1 MIKDF
6 FNNLKSYSSNQP
18 RGFKNILENLDAEH
32 KSKENIDL
40 IWKAYC
46 LAKESHKNQKRI
58 SGEPY
63 FIHCESVGLI
73 LSEWK
78 IDVETIIAGLL
89 HDVIE
94 DTEVSKTDL
103 VDYFNTDIAHLVEGV
118 TKLSDIKFNSKKQE
132 QAENFMK
139 MFLSMARDI
148 RVVLIK
154 FADRLHNMSTI
165 DYLSKQKQERIA
177 IETKEVYVPLAHRL
191 GMNNVKISMEDLVLK
206 TLEPEKYK
214 KIRRKVNNT
223 KKDRERYIQKFI
235 SPIKKELKD
244 FDINADIFG
253 RAKHYSSIV
262 GKMDKRNKK
271 FEEIYDLFAIRI
283 IVNKVSECYAALG
296 VIHQIYNPFQERF
309 KDYIARPKRNG
320 YQSIHTT
327 VFGDDG
333 RLVEVQIRT
342 EEMDETAESGVAAH
356 WKYKNSVQS
365 NKKETSLDKQILWL
379 REIYELLKSED
390 TSASEILELFK
401 IDLFQDEIFVYT
413 PKGELVELKPS
424 STPIDFAYNVHSEV
438 GNHCIGAKVN
448 DKIVPLNYELKS
460 GDYVE
465 IITSKNKFPNQS
477 WLKIAQTTKA
487 KTYIRRWLKKEKYE
501 QSLVLGKDILDKE
514 LRKLKK
520 MNILKTIKKDPGLMG
535 HETIDSI
542 YLDLANGK
550 IVIKDII
557 DKYCPSSDELKSP
570 DNFESLT
577 SKFIDLARGRS
588 KGVIVDGLQDI
599 MIKFGQCCNPIP
611 GDDIVGYL
619 TKGQGVTVHRGSCK
633 SITRLKNQE
642 RFVDVNWNIASERLF
657 IVRLKMVFQDR
668 KNLLKDLTDATSS
681 LNIYIKSID
690 MKAEDTV
697 ATCLLVIEISNTQ
710 QLDKLIQRMHKVQS
724 IEHIERF

>member
-1 MIKDF
+1 M
-6 FNNLKSYSSNQP
+6 
-18 RGFKNILENLDAEH
+18 
-32 KSKENIDL
+32 
-40 IWKAYC
+40 
-46 LAKESHKNQKRI
+46 
-58 SGEPY
+58 
-63 FIHCESVGLI
+63 
-73 LSEWK
+73 
-78 IDVETIIAGLL
+78 
-89 HDVIE
+89 
-94 DTEVSKTDL
+94 
-103 VDYFNTDIAHLVEGV
+103 
-118 TKLSDIKFNSKKQE
+118 
-132 QAENFMK
+132 
-139 MFLSMARDI
+139 
-148 RVVLIK
+148 
-154 FADRLHNMSTI
+154 
-165 DYLSKQKQERIA
+165 
-177 IETKEVYVPLAHRL
+177 
-191 GMNNVKISMEDLVLK
+191 
-206 TLEPEKYK
+206 
-214 KIRRKVNNT
+214 
-223 KKDRERYIQKFI
+223 
-235 SPIKKELKD
+235 
-244 FDINADIFG
+244 
-253 RAKHYSSIV
+253 
-262 GKMDKRNKK
+262 
-271 FEEIYDLFAIRI
+271 
-283 IVNKVSECYAALG
+283 
-296 VIHQIYNPFQERF
+296 
-309 KDYIARPKRNG
+309 
-320 YQSIHTT
+320 
-327 VFGDDG
+327 
-333 RLVEVQIRT
+333 
-342 EEMDETAESGVAAH
+342 
-356 WKYKNSVQS
+356 
-365 NKKETSLDKQILWL
+365 
-379 REIYELLKSED
+379 
-390 TSASEILELFK
+390 
-401 IDLFQDEIFVYT
+401 
-413 PKGELVELKPS
+413 VELKPS

-465 IITSKNKFPNQS
+465 IITSTNKFQNQS
-477 WLKIAQTTKA
+477 WLKKAQTTKA

-619 TKGQGVTVHRGSCK
+619 TKGQGVTIHRGSCK